1 MKSLVEI
8 RRDLHRI
15 PEIGF
20 QEDKTQKYLLAI
32 IEELKKGYFQVD
44 LWKTG
49 IILTIQ
55 GSKPSFKIG
64 WRADIDGLP
73 IEENT
78 GLPYESTHHGY
89 MHACG
94 HDFHM
99 AIAIGLV
106 KAFSEQ
112 QPINTTIIYF
122 QPAEEGPGGAKPML
136 EWMQRERKDLLPDYL
151 FALHI
156 APEYPVGTIA
166 TRSGLLFAN
175 TSELFIDLLG
185 VGGHAAFPQHTKDM
199 TVAAANLIMQLQ
211 TIVSRNLNPLDSGVI
226 TIGKMVSGYVQNSIA
241 EDARLE
247 GTIRTMSAES
257 MLLMKERIEAL
268 CKSIEIAYDCEVSI
282 DYGASYYQVYNEDN
296 CARMLLET
304 AEKVAGTAPYECPPA
319 MTGEDFGFFLKE
331 IPGAMFWTGAN
342 SPYGLHH
349 ASLQPDETLLDINV
363 RFVEQFLRDFK
374 KR

>member
-32 IEELKKGYFQVD
+32 IEELKKSYFQVD

-49 IILTIQ
+49 IILTIH

-175 TSELFIDLLG
+175 TSELFIDLHG

-268 CKSIEIAYDCEVSI
+268 CKSIEIAYGCEVSI
-282 DYGASYYQVYNEDN
+282 DYGSSYYQVYNEDY
-296 CARMLLET
+296 CAKMLLET

-349 ASLQPDETLLDINV
+349 ASLQPDEMLLDINV

>member
-32 IEELKKGYFQVD
+32 IEELKKSYFQVD

-49 IILTIQ
+49 IILTIH
-55 GSKPSFKIG
+55 GSMPSFKIG

-99 AIAIGLV
+99 TIALGLV

-175 TSELFIDLLG
+175 TSELFIDLHG

-282 DYGASYYQVYNEDN
+282 DYGSSYYQVYNEDN
-296 CARMLLET
+296 CAKMLLET

-349 ASLQPDETLLDINV
+349 ASLQPDEMLLDINV

>member
-32 IEELKKGYFQVD
+32 IEELKKSYFQVD

-49 IILTIQ
+49 IILTIH

-99 AIAIGLV
+99 AIALGLV

-175 TSELFIDLLG
+175 TSELFIDLHG

-282 DYGASYYQVYNEDN
+282 DYGSSYYQVYNEDN
-296 CARMLLET
+296 CAKMLLET
-304 AEKVAGTAPYECPPA
+304 AEKVAGTTPYECPPA